1 MFKQAVSGTSRLF
14 STCGTFSEIDL
25 VGCGRG
31 VTLSVTGRSYDT
43 TGRLHCDNAVANL
56 STAEARHLRS
66 LLGEAIAAA
75 EDAAVD
81 QPGLWSDATL
91 RPPGSERAH
100 DECR

>member
-1 MFKQAVSGTSRLF
+1 MFKQAVSGTPRLF
-14 STCGTFSEIDL
+14 STSGTFGEIDL

-31 VTLSVTGRSYDT
+31 VTLSVTGRNYDT
-43 TGRLHCDNAVANL
+43 TGRLHCDNVVTNL
-56 STAEARHLRS
+56 STAEARRLRN

-91 RPPGSERAH
+91 RYTGVGKSAQ
-100 DECR
+100 